1 MTNETLDKIIAD
13 IVINIITELQKITPL
28 DINEIDRFMTYF
40 YKTNKSIKR
49 YKEEIS
55 ENIEYFI
62 KDRGNK
68 DKITKIFLKYCDDL
82 EKLYLLNYILISLNL
97 FEYLNEE
104 KSQLID
110 EIIESRTIFQRYIN
124 SQKELIKYYL
134 AILIRKIPDF
144 YI

>member
-1 MTNETLDKIIAD
+1 MFAD
-13 IVINIITELQKITPL
+13 LVIKLILELQKISPL
-28 DINEIDRFMTYF
+28 NINEIDRFMTYF
-40 YKTNKSIKR
+40 YKTNKSIKQ

-55 ENIEYFI
+55 ENIEYFV
-62 KDRGNK
+62 KDRGDK
-68 DKITKIFLKYCDDL
+68 GKITKVFLKYCDDL

>member
-1 MTNETLDKIIAD
+1 MEYEFAD
-13 IVINIITELQKITPL
+13 LVIKLILELQKISPL
-28 DINEIDRFMTYF
+28 NINEIDRFMTYF

-55 ENIEYFI
+55 ENIEHFI
-62 KDRGNK
+62 KDRGDK

>member
-1 MTNETLDKIIAD
+1 MEYEFAD
-13 IVINIITELQKITPL
+13 LVIKLILELQKISPL
-28 DINEIDRFMTYF
+28 NINEIDRFMTYF